1 MSPAS
6 QKEIAD
12 RPEGSTYFLPPSGLP
27 SSATVDADK
36 YRAIIEPQ
44 TYVLATSN
52 LNELHR
58 ELAQLERMLT
68 PLLNQ
73 VRRMQGKE
81 PVTVK

>member
-1 MSPAS
+1 MGPA
-6 QKEIAD
+6 Q
-12 RPEGSTYFLPPSGLP
+12 RRTH
-27 SSATVDADK
+27 TVDIDEIG
-36 YRAIIEPQ
+36 AILEPQ

-81 PVTVK
+81 PVITEMNRT